1 MRFVALLVLVVSSTA
16 AAAPWA
22 WHTRG
27 EHLHDVVVAPDG
39 SIAAFAAG
47 EVMRFGADGKVLS
60 RRGFP
65 RTAVVSALG
74 FAPDGELLVV
84 GYFERKLELGGRELT
99 TEERDGFVA
108 RYKPDG
114 TLRWSVHLQAGTYA
128 LVTGVAPTA
137 SRVLVVG
144 SYRERVTVGQRT
156 LAADGDA
163 GFTLLLDANG
173 KVLALEK
180 VEAELEASC
189 ATGNGFVL
197 GGRDRSKPTDRA
209 FVRGLGADGKSRWTY
224 LTDQGQVGELA
235 CRADGTS
242 FAATH
247 AQGLPPKGNYTD
259 DVTVLELDGA
269 GKLVRTLPIVTA
281 MNDKPLSIAAT
292 ATELVV
298 TTRHNDNGPVTSRV
312 TRFDAQGKLIS
323 ADDYKADETVWVRAA
338 YRGKDLVL
346 AGEVQRGAKLKVR
359 GTELT
364 GPAVF
369 VNAP

>member
-1 MRFVALLVLVVSSTA
+1 
-16 AAAPWA
+16 
-22 WHTRG
+22 
-27 EHLHDVVVAPDG
+27 
-39 SIAAFAAG
+39 
-47 EVMRFGADGKVLS
+47 
-60 RRGFP
+60 
-65 RTAVVSALG
+65 
-74 FAPDGELLVV
+74 
-84 GYFERKLELGGRELT
+84 
-99 TEERDGFVA
+99 
-108 RYKPDG
+108 
-114 TLRWSVHLQAGTYA
+114 
-128 LVTGVAPTA
+128 
-137 SRVLVVG
+137 
-144 SYRERVTVGQRT
+144 
-156 LAADGDA
+156 
-163 GFTLLLDANG
+163 
-173 KVLALEK
+173 
-180 VEAELEASC
+180 
-189 ATGNGFVL
+189 
-197 GGRDRSKPTDRA
+197 
-209 FVRGLGADGKSRWTY
+209 VRGLGADGKSRWTY